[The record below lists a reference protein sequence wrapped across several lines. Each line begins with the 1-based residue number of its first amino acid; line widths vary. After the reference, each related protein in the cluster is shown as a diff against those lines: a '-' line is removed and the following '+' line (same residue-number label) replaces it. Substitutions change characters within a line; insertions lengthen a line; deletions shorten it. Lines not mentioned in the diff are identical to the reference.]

1 MGYIRKYKN
10 AFKLSQEIHSKYVNS
25 YPVDIFDVI
34 SNFHNINI
42 VKTSECTNFSKIE
55 EGMSFRCDDKYIIVY
70 NDNKP
75 PNRIKFTIAHELGH
89 ILLGHLEY
97 NYKDLNERTL
107 NNVKAKFEYEADT
120 FASNLLAPPQMIDY
134 AEATF
139 NDFEYSTVYI
149 ANLFCISE
157 QCAKVRLADYEE
169 WCQLYA

>member
-10 AFKLSQEIHSKYVNS
+10 AFKLSQEIHSKYVHS
-25 YPVDIFDVI
+25 YPVDILDVI
-34 SNFHNINI
+34 KNFNNIE
-42 VKTSECTNFSKIE
+42 VFKTSECKVFSKIE

-89 ILLGHLEY
+89 ILLGHL
-97 NYKDLNERTL
+97 DER
-107 NNVKAKFEYEADT
+107 NNQYSKEYEADT

-139 NDFEYSTVYI
+139 DDFEYSTVYI